1 MSECHRE
8 PWNVPECPLAFSNF
22 PSTFLFLWQLFRGLG
37 LTKLGSH
44 FLADKTNYLGYL
56 ILFYLLVCT
65 CISFTLSWILYFY
78 TRCGKGF
85 SSVTFPLAFLLLLSS
100 CYSHPSLFSDSS
112 SQKYCKFSNRV
123 LVTLTLHKTCG
134 VSS

>member
-1 MSECHRE
+1 MD
-8 PWNVPECPLAFSNF
+8 SNCL
-22 PSTFLFLWQLFRGLG
+22 STFIETISIDL
-37 LTKLGSH
+37 H
-44 FLADKTNYLGYL
+44 FYICKNFSFPHCYLGNLVAIKWLYEGGSTSRLL